1 MEPSKEVSLYIAT
14 FPKATQALLKELR
27 GCIATTIPNAT
38 ELISYGMPAYKQN
51 GVLVYY
57 AAYQNH
63 IGFYPTPNGIK
74 AFESQLLKY
83 KYSKGAVQFPLT
95 QKLPIQLIIKM
106 VKFRAKE
113 DLAKFKLKQKSG
125 K

>member
-1 MEPSKEVSLYIAT
+1 MLSKEVDQYIAA
-14 FPKATQALLKELR
+14 FPKTTQALLKELR
-27 GCIATTIPNAT
+27 VIIVATIPNAT
-38 ELISYGMPAYKQN
+38 ELISYGMPAYKQH
-51 GVLVYY
+51 GVLVYF

-113 DLAKFKLKQKSG
+113 DLAKFKK
-125 K
+125 